1 MCCNIRPFMTKFRDQ
16 GVEHK
21 QWSRVF
27 IQKSLHSPSQ
37 MLASF
42 IKMMFAVV
50 FVLSFLAGKEKFTQF
65 IFEKAL
71 VNGKIPNIYKI
82 MLLNLFKIYYY
93 NLHTFFA
100 FVDKYIYRYI
110 FFFIKIGHELTS
122 GYVFEKL

>member
-1 MCCNIRPFMTKFRDQ
+1 
-16 GVEHK
+16 
-21 QWSRVF
+21 
-27 IQKSLHSPSQ
+27 

-50 FVLSFLAGKEKFTQF
+50 FVLSFLAGKEKNTQF

-100 FVDKYIYRYI
+100 FVDKYIYIYI
-110 FFFIKIGHELTS
+110 DIYFFFIKIGHELTS